1 MKIEKLPGKIV
12 GLDLSLTSTGISS
25 ICPKVLSIVTRI
37 EKTSSSM
44 SYMGRYN
51 KLIESIK
58 SEIPSNGDIIFF
70 IEGYSF
76 GSFGKSSSAS
86 YLIELSGILKYDLWK
101 AGISYKIVPP
111 TLLKKFITGKGNAKK
126 EDIKL
131 HIYKRYGM
139 EFAVSDSAD
148 AYGLMALGG
157 AYYTGMAINNK
168 ELTAVEK
175 ECILKLKEMENDPKV
190 D

>member
-1 MKIEKLPGKIV
+1 MKNMRLPGKIV

-25 ICPKVLSIVTRI
+25 IVTNENFIVTRV
-37 EKTSSSM
+37 EKTNNSM
-44 SYMGRYN
+44 SYMNRYN
-51 KLIESIK
+51 KLVESIK
-58 SEIPSNGDIIFF
+58 REIPEDKDAIFF

-86 YLIELSGILKYDLWK
+86 YLIELSGILKYDLWM
-101 AGISYKIVPP
+101 AGMPYITVPP

-139 EFAVSDSAD
+139 EFSVSDAAD
-148 AYGLMALGG
+148 AYGLMALGV
-157 AYYTGMAINNK
+157 AYFTGVSIKNK
-168 ELTAVEK
+168 ELILSEK
-175 ECILKLKEMENDPKV
+175 ECLTKLKELDNDPEA